1 MAPRGS
7 HLRPAGSAS
16 GRRRCASDQPL
27 EPLAI
32 PLGAHHSR
40 LQDIPGRNRL
50 FTLATVCDVVEG
62 AESATGRSL
71 KALRSVPPV
80 THRAP
85 PHLVV
90 GPTAAIIHLRRAKLS
105 SPLRQLSF
113 LGDICARG
121 ALRDFSGPDRC
132 RSPRRNPR
140 VVARGTRMG
149 SHREVWAAR
158 SHRLPPAALEGAGAF
173 SAFVAAGLVR
183 SLGLLVGIGRL
194 LRYSSGLAKE
204 ISWPSGS

>member
-1 MAPRGS
+1 MLPGATDARNLP
-7 HLRPAGSAS
+7 LR
-16 GRRRCASDQPL
+16 
-27 EPLAI
+27 
-32 PLGAHHSR
+32 
-40 LQDIPGRNRL
+40 
-50 FTLATVCDVVEG
+50 
-62 AESATGRSL
+62 RSL

-132 RSPRRNPR
+132 RSPRRNSR

-194 LRYSSGLAKE
+194 LPYLSGLAKE
-204 ISWPSGS
+204 ISWPSGSWMWKWRSRQGAFLGGNSGVRPAARAAAWKASTSST